1 MKNYPLE
8 SISQGVKEIKKIMN
22 SYDMLL
28 IFGSHYIGEEVF
40 EEFEISF
47 DSGEI

>member
-1 MKNYPLE
+1 VKNYPVE
-8 SISQGVKEIKKIMN
+8 SIHQGVKEIKKIMKP
-22 SYDMLL
+22 YDILL